1 METTSHIMPTYAR
14 LPVSFERGEGVW
26 LWDNQGNRYLDALSG
41 IAVCGLG
48 HCHPAVRE
56 AICAQAGRLIHTS
69 NLYGIERQEELA
81 ADLARLSGLD
91 KVFFCNSGTEA
102 NEAAIKIARRFG
114 HQQQI
119 EFPEIV
125 VMENS
130 FHGRTLGALS
140 ATGNDRVREGF
151 GPLLEGFPR
160 IPFDNIDALEEIA
173 ASHPNI
179 VAVFVEPVQGEAGIR
194 VPKPDYLPRLREICD
209 RNRWLLMLDEIQTGI
224 GRSGKFLAY
233 QLADILPDVCTLA
246 KALGNGLPIGACM
259 ARGKAAEVLSA
270 GTHGSTFGGNPLA
283 CAAAI
288 AVIQTLEQQNLSAR
302 AGVLGGNLRSEFSRR
317 LNSNPAVV
325 DVRGLGLMIGI
336 ELDRA
341 CGDLANEALQEK
353 ILISVQADKSI
364 RLLPPL
370 IMDEEQAERI
380 VSTLCPLI
388 DRFTASARR

>member
-1 METTSHIMPTYAR
+1 MTSHIMPTYAR

-56 AICAQAGRLIHTS
+56 AICAQAGRLLHTS
-69 NLYGIERQEELA
+69 NLYGIQRQEELA
-81 ADLARLSGLD
+81 AHLARLSGLD
-91 KVFFCNSGTEA
+91 QVFFCNSGTEA

-114 HQQQI
+114 YQQHI

-125 VMENS
+125 VMESS

-140 ATGNDRVREGF
+140 ATGSSKAREGF
-151 GPLLEGFPR
+151 GPLVEGFLR
-160 IPFDNIDALEEIA
+160 VPFDDIDALERIA
-173 ASHPNI
+173 AEHPNI
-179 VAVFVEPVQGEAGIR
+179 VAVLVEPVQGEAGIR

-233 QLADILPDVCTLA
+233 QHAGILPDVCTLA

-259 ARGKAAEVLSA
+259 ARGKAAEVLSV

-288 AVIQTLEQQNLSAR
+288 AVLQTLEQQNLSAR
-302 AGVLGGNLRSEFSRR
+302 AAVLGETLRSEFSRR

-325 DVRGLGLMIGI
+325 DIRGLGLMIGI
-336 ELDRA
+336 ELDRGCA
-341 CGDLANEALQEK
+341 DLAGGALNEK
-353 ILISVQADKSI
+353 ILISIQADKTI

-370 IMDEEQAERI
+370 ILDEAQADRI

-388 DRFTASARR
+388 DRFTGSNRR